1 MNTIVERL
9 VKYMEI
15 KEITP
20 YRMTIDAGLSVGL
33 IGKSIKS
40 NAGLNSETIEK
51 ILLTYQDL
59 NAQWFVTGKGEILQE
74 EDKIETPPQIV
85 VDNEMILDMY
95 KKVDYLYKLSL
106 QNTAEQELIKLRN
119 EIMKK

>member
-1 MNTIVERL
+1 
-9 VKYMEI
+9 
-15 KEITP
+15 
-20 YRMTIDAGLSVGL
+20 MTLDAGLSVGL
-33 IGKSIKS
+33 LGKSIKT

-59 NAQWFVTGKGEILQE
+59 SAQWFVTGIGEILQD
-74 EDKIETPPQIV
+74 EDKKANPPQIV

-119 EIMKK
+119 EILKNKF